1 MVQLTEQ
8 DSGAEVD
15 VHVGDAVSIR
25 LPENPATGYRWNV
38 DPVDDSLISIDN
50 SEFVESPGSGIGGGG
65 LRTFTLSARGPGVAR
80 LSLKNRRPWEASA
93 APLRQFEV
101 TLNIAP

>member
-8 DSGAEVD
+8 DSGSEVD
-15 VHVGDAVSIR
+15 VHVGDTVSIR
-25 LPENPATGYRWNV
+25 LAENPTTGYRWNV
-38 DPVDDSLISIDN
+38 ANVDDSLVNIDD

-65 LRTFTLSARGPGVAR
+65 TRLITLSVRSPGVAR
-80 LSLKNRRPWEASA
+80 ASLKNQRPWEPTA
-93 APLRQFEV
+93 APIRQFEV